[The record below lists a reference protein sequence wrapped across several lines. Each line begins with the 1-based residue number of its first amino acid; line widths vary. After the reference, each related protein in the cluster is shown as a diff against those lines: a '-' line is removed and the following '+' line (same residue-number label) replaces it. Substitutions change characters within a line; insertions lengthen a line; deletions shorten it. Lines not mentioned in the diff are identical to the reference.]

1 MKPVTSVICIYVL
14 IVGFL
19 LCAGCASYTTPE
31 INIVPTI
38 TQVNASPD
46 TLTLTYDVILDI
58 TNTGSNNAYDVAV
71 MVLVST
77 PTDLPEYRFIHENIE
92 VGTIEK
98 KQSTSVKTQLA
109 LQMTPDNY
117 SLLSRGERK
126 AEVEA
131 KITSM
136 SSNIMG

>member
-1 MKPVTSVICIYVL
+1 M
-14 IVGFL
+14 
-19 LCAGCASYTTPE
+19 
-31 INIVPTI
+31 
-38 TQVNASPD
+38 
-46 TLTLTYDVILDI
+46 ILDI